1 MNIKRP
7 NWISVNAFEF
17 LLDSVDYGI
26 LEVTDDYI
34 KIGMTASSKELFVKK
49 QRMDIRVL
57 KRIIL
62 DNFDNEDYITNNI

>member
-26 LEVTDDYI
+26 LEVTDDYF
-34 KIGMTASSKELFVKK
+34 KIGMTASPKELLVKK
-49 QRMDIRVL
+49 QWIDIRVL
-57 KRIIL
+57 KRIIH
-62 DNFDNEDYITNNI
+62 DYFDSENSITNNI